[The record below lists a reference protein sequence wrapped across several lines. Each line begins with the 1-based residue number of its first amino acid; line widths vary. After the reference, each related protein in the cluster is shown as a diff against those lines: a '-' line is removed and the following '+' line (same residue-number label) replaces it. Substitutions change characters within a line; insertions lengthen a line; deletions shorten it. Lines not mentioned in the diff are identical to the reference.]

1 MRSQENPAFES
12 WNQDDAAIAGDYGS
26 QDPAAVGAELRVAA
40 EAAAAAFDTVGEG
53 DWQRTGRRTNGS
65 VFTMETLGQ
74 YFLHDLTHHLHDV
87 RG

>member
-1 MRSQENPAFES
+1 MRSQEDPAFES
-12 WNQDDAAIAGDYGS
+12 WNQDDAAIADAYGT
-26 QDPAAVGAELRVAA
+26 QDPAAVSVELTVAA
-40 EAAAAAFDTVGEG
+40 EAAAASFDALGEG

-65 VFTMETLGQ
+65 MFTMETLGQ